1 MLLLL
6 YLLSCHL
13 AFFGGFFLLI
23 WIFPSIDDKTKKT
36 SKRVDVH
43 KTGDEMRHAQTVFG
57 DTHKTG
63 PSSMVGIRFRLER
76 KGKWVCYIR
85 TVSIFSSSSASSQ
98 AEGITEF
105 FFPRR
110 RKVKVDAYA
119 PGQDD
124 SSTKEES
131 LFFLLSSLYIK
142 EISIRNSERAEMI
155 IISGTDQNIRC
166 RIHM

>member
-1 MLLLL
+1 M
-6 YLLSCHL
+6 
-13 AFFGGFFLLI
+13 
-23 WIFPSIDDKTKKT
+23 
-36 SKRVDVH
+36 
-43 KTGDEMRHAQTVFG
+43 
-57 DTHKTG
+57 
-63 PSSMVGIRFRLER
+63 
-76 KGKWVCYIR
+76 
-85 TVSIFSSSSASSQ
+85 
-98 AEGITEF
+98 
-105 FFPRR
+105 
-110 RKVKVDAYA
+110 KVDAYA

>member
-1 MLLLL
+1 MKIGSIRHSGESNPSRALLRFMLLLL

-76 KGKWVCYIR
+76 KGKWLCYIR

-105 FFPRR
+105 FFSQEEKSEGWCLRFWARR
-110 RKVKVDAYA
+110 QLNKRRITFF
-119 PGQDD
+119 
-124 SSTKEES
+124 SS
-131 LFFLLSSLYIK
+131 LF
-142 EISIRNSERAEMI
+142 SIHK
-155 IISGTDQNIRC
+155 GNINQK
-166 RIHM
+166 